1 MKKFFALS
9 ATALIIGCAA
19 GEPDASMD
27 DAAHEAEEAM
37 PEMAMLTLDQIAG
50 SWTMQVLNAAG
61 DSTLIESVMTGTAD
75 PASWTM
81 TFPGRDPIPMMVSI
95 EGDSMMFHVGP
106 YASALRDD
114 VMVTTEGTSRLE
126 NGMLM
131 GTFTAHYTVPTAD
144 SLLVG
149 RLAGTT
155 MP

>member
-9 ATALIIGCAA
+9 AAALVIGCAA

-27 DAAHEAEEAM
+27 DAAHAAEEAM
-37 PEMAMLTLDQIAG
+37 PEMTMLSLDQLAG
-50 SWTMQVLNAAG
+50 SWTMQALNAAG
-61 DSTLIESVMTGTAD
+61 DSTLVEYVMSGTAD

-81 TFPGRDPIPMMVSI
+81 TFPGRDPIAMMVSV

-106 YASALRDD
+106 YSSALRDD
-114 VMVTTEGTSRLE
+114 VMVTTEGASRLE

-131 GTFTAHYTVPTAD
+131 GTFTARYTVPTAD
-144 SLLVG
+144 SVLVG
-149 RLAGTT
+149 RLAGTK